1 MLLLCQL
8 PAASTCLSTPPRRAR
23 DHTQGGGSDGD
34 VDRGSDVCVNMCVCA
49 GKRRGVVSERW
60 RDYSLSSKELH
71 AQQSEDHDEEEE
83 EEEQADDGLHGI
95 QEGDHEVP
103 QRVPISE
110 RKRQTQRETAM
121 TLFK

>member
-1 MLLLCQL
+1 MC
-8 PAASTCLSTPPRRAR
+8 ARVCTGGERRT
-23 DHTQGGGSDGD
+23 H
-34 VDRGSDVCVNMCVCA
+34 N
-49 GKRRGVVSERW
+49 

-83 EEEQADDGLHGI
+83 EEEQADDGFHGI
-95 QEGDHEVP
+95 KKGDHEVP

-110 RKRQTQRETAM
+110 RKQQTQRETAM

>member
-1 MLLLCQL
+1 M
-8 PAASTCLSTPPRRAR
+8 
-23 DHTQGGGSDGD
+23 
-34 VDRGSDVCVNMCVCA
+34 
-49 GKRRGVVSERW
+49 SEHW